1 MLTAGEKVP
10 RHGQNDTSFHLVE
23 RGFGH
28 FACTVWLSGAFE
40 PSKSHASLAHGKPRV
55 KDPKIA
61 ERRGRPIRIPVAAAR
76 DTQRQ

>member
-10 RHGQNDTSFHLVE
+10 RHGQSDTSFHLVE

-28 FACTVWLSGAFE
+28 FARTVWLSGAFE

-55 KDPKIA
+55 KDPSIA
-61 ERRGRPIRIPVAAAR
+61 ERRGRPVRIPIAADR
-76 DTQRQ
+76 DAQRQ